1 MSQLKPIEP
10 SAEVLERNL
19 RALSIASPK
28 AAERI
33 RRAPARQDVEFVRA
47 PDGAVT
53 ASCLTPRGRHA
64 LASGRR
70 PLEEAAR
77 IAGGVD
83 VGSTPGVVAL
93 GFGIGHHAEAVARK
107 LARTGVMLSFEPDV
121 GLLRA
126 VFERIDH
133 SEWIR
138 ATNFAL
144 LTDAEDPA
152 AISDAIAGSEGVFVL
167 GAAFV
172 EHPACRARAGTLLD
186 AFSSRFTNVMRAAR
200 TSVLTTLVQSEAT
213 FRNLLMNMD
222 WYVSTPGVAELE
234 GIARGRA
241 AVVVSAGPSL
251 ERNIE
256 LLARPG
262 VRDRVVIVA
271 VQTVLKQLL
280 ARGIRPHFVCAL
292 DHHEISRRFYE
303 GLTAEQVAGVTLV
316 VEPRA
321 NPAILESFPG
331 AIRCCEDEWLEDI
344 IGGVVE
350 KKGRL
355 PAGATV
361 AHLAYSLARHLG
373 CDPVVMIGQDLGFTD
388 GQYYSA
394 GAAIHTTWGSEL
406 NPFRTLE
413 MFEWERIARARR
425 LLRQLTD
432 VNGRPI
438 YTDEQMAAY
447 LVQFE
452 QMFGADQEKGL
463 RTIDATEGGVAKRHT
478 TAMTLEEAL
487 ARAPEPEEQVCTLD
501 APSSRGTP
509 RSRDRIAR
517 ARERVVRALKEAGE
531 VGRLAT
537 EATELLRRM
546 QSAYPDERRVND
558 LIRKITP
565 VTARVNE
572 QKVGFKLVQHI
583 NQVGTLNRFKA
594 DRAIAMDGAL
604 SPVERQKRQIER
616 DIDNV
621 VRIQDAARRVK
632 NLLERA
638 LVALDGGVKL
648 TRDVAPEETEAFGVG
663 SVAMVMPRVIALIPV
678 DPDRGSLGI
687 ARRLGDPVAG
697 RMNALQL
704 TLARLARSR
713 HVRVAVLLTP
723 EPERVREILGD
734 ASRFRGLTVRVEPVE
749 REAFEGRRA
758 SVASARLFS
767 PTCWRGGLAGLTVYD
782 ELLLPRA
789 MARAMTSVSGVGGA
803 GGVGGDADAAI
814 LLGPDW
820 CAIDPE
826 LCDALIERHAEHP
839 SGTRVTFTQAAPG
852 LSPCLVA
859 RSMLDEF
866 TVSQDSAQWLAT
878 IGASLGYIPIG
889 PQSDP
894 IAKVCCVP
902 VEATWRDLSM
912 RAIMDL
918 PASRH
923 ALGGVLA
930 SYGENAAHAPT
941 ADIVA
946 SLAERSTLAP
956 SAPQHL
962 TLELCTGRLT
972 SGLRGTWMC
981 GRDDVAERAPI
992 RSDRALEIIE
1002 SAVRLNPAVAVT
1014 LAGAGDPLRHAAWSD
1029 IIRGSRSL
1037 GCRALHVRTDLLC
1050 APDEAMELLSCSPGV
1065 VSVDLMATT
1074 RHTYRT
1080 IMGIDRFESAGEQL
1094 VSLVEARRG
1103 ITRTG
1108 GLPGTWIVPRMT
1120 RCGAALSEVEPF
1132 YDHWLTVTGAC
1143 VVDALPHEIAGERI
1157 KPLPA
1162 PLGAAR
1168 RAAREGMTILC
1179 DGRVPMDGHEY
1190 GARNVVGL
1198 LEGRRVAESSSGMGV
1213 VPTGSIGD
1221 LFRALWRVRQ
1231 QRFPACGP
1239 TARTLQAA

>member
-1 MSQLKPIEP
+1 MIQAKSIEP

-33 RRAPARQDVEFVRA
+33 RHAPARQDVEFVRA

-93 GFGIGHHAEAVARK
+93 GFGLGHHAEAVARK
-107 LARTGVMLSFEPDV
+107 LARTGVMLAFEPDV

-126 VFERIDH
+126 VLERIDH

-138 ATNFAL
+138 STNFAL
-144 LTDAEDPA
+144 LTVAEDPA
-152 AISDAIAGSEGVFVL
+152 AISDAIMGSEGVFVL

-172 EHPACRARAGTLLD
+172 EHPACRARVGPMLD
-186 AFSSRFTNVMRAAR
+186 VFSSRFTNVMRAAR

-234 GIARGRA
+234 GLARGRA

-262 VRDRVVIVA
+262 VRDRVVIIA

-452 QMFGADQEKGL
+452 QMFGADQERGL

-478 TAMTLEEAL
+478 TAMTLEAAL
-487 ARAPEPEEQVCTLD
+487 ASAPEPGERVAIVD
-501 APSSRGTP
+501 APASRVTP

-517 ARERVVRALKEAGE
+517 ARERVVRASKEAGD
-531 VGRLAT
+531 VGRLSS
-537 EATELLRRM
+537 EALDLLRRM
-546 QSAYPDERRVND
+546 QSAYPDDRRVNE
-558 LIRKITP
+558 LIRKIAP

-572 QKVGFKLVQHI
+572 QKVGFKLVQHV

-594 DRAIAMDGAL
+594 DRAIAMDGGL
-604 SPVERQKRQIER
+604 NQIERQKRQIER

-621 VRIQDAARRVK
+621 VRIHDASRRVRD
-632 NLLERA
+632 LLERA
-638 LVALDGGVKL
+638 IGALDGGPKL
-648 TRDVAPEETEAFGVG
+648 TRDVAPEETEGVERV
-663 SVAMVMPRVIALIPV
+663 VARRMPRVLALIPV
-678 DPDRGSLGI
+678 DPDRGSLGVT
-687 ARRLGDPVAG
+687 RRLGDPVAG

-704 TLARLARSR
+704 TLARLGRSK
-713 HVRVAVLLTP
+713 HVREAVLLTP
-723 EPERVREILGD
+723 EPERVREMLGD
-734 ASRFRGLTVRVEPVE
+734 GSRLGGLSVRIEAID

-767 PTCWRGGLAGLTVYD
+767 PTCWRGGVAGLTVYD

-789 MARAMTSVSGVGGA
+789 MARVMSSVGGVGGM
-803 GGVGGDADAAI
+803 GGDADAAV

-826 LCDALIERHAEHP
+826 LCDAIVERHAEHP

-852 LSPCLVA
+852 LAPCLLA

-866 TVSQDSAQWLAT
+866 AVSQDSAQWLAT
-878 IGASLGYIPIG
+878 VGASLGYIPVG

-902 VEATWRDLSM
+902 VEPAWRDLPA

-918 PASRH
+918 PAARH
-923 ALGGVLA
+923 ALGPILA
-930 SYGENAAHAPT
+930 AYGEGAA
-941 ADIVA
+941 
-946 SLAERSTLAP
+946 LAQTKDVIAALGERVTLAP

-972 SGLRGTWMC
+972 SGLRGAWMR
-981 GRDDVAERAPI
+981 GREDVAERAPI
-992 RSDRALEIIE
+992 RPELAIEVVE
-1002 SAVRLNPAVAVT
+1002 SAVRLNPAIAIT
-1014 LAGAGDPLRHAAWSD
+1014 LAGAGDPLRHAAWSE
-1029 IIRGSRSL
+1029 IVRGARAL

-1050 APDEAMELLSCSPGV
+1050 DRRDVDELLACGPGI

-1074 RHTYRT
+1074 RPTYRT
-1080 IMGIDRFESAGEQL
+1080 VMGVDRFEEAGERL
-1094 VSLVEARRG
+1094 VSLVEAGRRHV
-1103 ITRTG
+1103 RTG
-1108 GLPGTWIVPRMT
+1108 GLGSTWIVPRMT
-1120 RCGAALSEVEPF
+1120 RCEATLSEVEPF
-1132 YDHWLTVTGAC
+1132 YDHWLMITGAC
-1143 VVDALPHEIAGERI
+1143 VIDALPRAIPGERI
-1157 KPLPA
+1157 RPLPL

-1168 RAAREGMTILC
+1168 RFARESMMILC
-1179 DGRVPMDGHEY
+1179 DGRVPMDGHEHVGRSIVGVY
-1190 GARNVVGL
+1190 ERDRSPEASVGL
-1198 LEGRRVAESSSGMGV
+1198 QADRA
-1213 VPTGSIGD
+1213 GSFVE
-1221 LFRALWRVRQ
+1221 LFRTLWRTRQ
-1231 QRFPACGP
+1231 ERFPSLGP
-1239 TARTLQAA
+1239 TTRTLQAA

>member
-1 MSQLKPIEP
+1 MTQPKMIEP
-10 SAEVLERNL
+10 NAEVLERNL
-19 RALSIASPK
+19 RALAIASPK

-47 PDGAVT
+47 PDGAMT
-53 ASCLTPRGRHA
+53 ASCATARGRHA
-64 LASGRR
+64 LVSGRR

-77 IAGGVD
+77 IARGVD
-83 VGSTPGVVAL
+83 VGATPGVVAL
-93 GFGIGHHAEAVARK
+93 GFGLGHHVEAVARK
-107 LARTGVMLSFEPDV
+107 LARTGVMLAFEPDV

-126 VFERIDH
+126 VLERIDH
-133 SEWIR
+133 SEWFR
-138 ATNFAL
+138 STNFAL
-144 LTDAEDPA
+144 LTEADDPA
-152 AISDAIAGSEGVFVL
+152 AISDAIMGSEGVFVL

-172 EHPACRARAGTLLD
+172 EHPACRARAGVLLD

-234 GIARGRA
+234 GIAKGRA

-251 ERNIE
+251 ERNIA

-303 GLTAEQVAGVTLV
+303 GLTAEQLAGVTLV

-478 TAMTLEEAL
+478 TAMTLQEAI
-487 ARAPEPEEQVCTLD
+487 ARAPDPSERVTVLD

-509 RSRDRIAR
+509 RSRERIAR
-517 ARERVVRALKEAGE
+517 ARERVMRALKEAGE
-531 VGRLAT
+531 VGRLAS
-537 EATELLRRM
+537 EAADLLHRM
-546 QSAYPDERRVND
+546 QSAYPDERKVND
-558 LIRKITP
+558 LIRKIAP

-604 SPVERQKRQIER
+604 SPVERQKRQIDR

-621 VRIQDAARRVK
+621 VRIQDAARRVRE
-632 NLLERA
+632 LLERT
-638 LVALDGGVKL
+638 LVALDGGAKL
-648 TRDVAPEETEAFGVG
+648 TRDVAPEESESFEAKG
-663 SVAMVMPRVIALIPV
+663 ATRQMPRVIALVPV

-713 HVRVAVLLTP
+713 HVREAVLLTP

-734 ASRFRGLTVRVEPVE
+734 VSCFRGLTVRVEQVE
-749 REAFEGRRA
+749 RDAFERRRA

-789 MARAMTSVSGVGGA
+789 MARAMAS
-803 GGVGGDADAAI
+803 VGGDADAALI
-814 LLGPDW
+814 LGPDW
-820 CAIDPE
+820 CAVDPG
-826 LCDALIERHAEHP
+826 LCDAIVERHAEHP

-852 LSPCLVA
+852 LAPCLVA

-866 TVSQDSAQWLAT
+866 AVSQDSAQWLAT

-902 VEATWRDLSM
+902 VDASWRDLPT

-923 ALGGVLA
+923 AMGPVLA
-930 SYGENAAHAPT
+930 SYGDGAASALT

-946 SLAERSTLAP
+946 LLAERSALAP

-972 SGLRGTWMC
+972 SGVRGMWMC

-992 RSDRALEIIE
+992 ACARALEIIE
-1002 SAVRLNPAVAVT
+1002 SAVRINPAVAVT
-1014 LAGAGDPLRHAAWSD
+1014 LAGAGDPLRHAAWAD
-1029 IIRGSRSL
+1029 IVRGSRAL
-1037 GCRALHVRTDLLC
+1037 GCHALHVRTDLLC
-1050 APDEAMELLSCSPGV
+1050 EPEEAMELLSCSLGV

-1074 RHTYRT
+1074 RQTYRT
-1080 IMGIDRFESAGEQL
+1080 IMGVDQFQNAGERL

-1103 ITRTG
+1103 MSRIG
-1108 GLPGTWIVPRMT
+1108 GLPRTWIVPRMT
-1120 RCGAALSEVEPF
+1120 RCEATLVEVEPF
-1132 YDHWLTVTGAC
+1132 YDHWLTVAGAS
-1143 VVDALPHEIAGERI
+1143 VIDALPREIAGERI
-1157 KPLPA
+1157 APLPA

-1168 RAAREGMTILC
+1168 RVAREEMTILC

-1190 GARNVVGL
+1190 GGRNVVGL
-1198 LEGRRVAESSSGMGV
+1198 LDGRRSAELSSGVGAM
-1213 VPTGSIGD
+1213 PFGSIGD

-1239 TARTLQAA
+1239 MARTLQAA